1 MIKLTEKSR
10 RIIRAIFKGA
20 GAVAAALT
28 ITACPPPW
36 LYFPEPAMYGPGP
49 DRVREEVLIR
59 GIVKSKQTGEPI
71 TGIAVLIN
79 VKDSNYPRI
88 TDHNGEFNYYIYEKQ
103 DSYTI
108 IFTDIDGIG
117 NGGRFKQR
125 TITITNEKAETL
137 KENPLIIELEDEIDE
152 E

>member
-20 GAVAAALT
+20 GAAVTALT
-28 ITACPPPW
+28 LSACPPPW
-36 LYFPEPAMYGPGP
+36 LSFPEPSMYGPGP
-49 DRVREEVLIR
+49 DRVREEIIIH

-79 VKDSNYPRI
+79 ENDYPRI
-88 TDHNGEFNYYIYEKQ
+88 TDQGGEFNYYIYKKQ

-117 NGGRFKQR
+117 NGGRFKHR
-125 TITITNEKAETL
+125 TITITNEQAEKL
-137 KENPLIIELEDEIDE
+137 EENPLIIELEDEIDE

>member
-1 MIKLTEKSR
+1 MIKLTEKTR
-10 RIIRAIFKGA
+10 RIIRAIFKGV
-20 GAVAAALT
+20 GAAAVALT
-28 ITACPPPW
+28 ISACHPPW
-36 LYFPEPAMYGPGP
+36 LTFSEPMYGTGP

-88 TDHNGEFNYYIYEKQ
+88 TDHNGEYNYYIYEKQ

-117 NGGRFKQR
+117 NGGRFKQH
-125 TITITNEKAETL
+125 TITITNEQAEIL
-137 KENPLIIELEDEIDE
+137 KENPLIIELEEEVDE